1 LITLRELGLLCH
13 NPDDWLL
20 PLNNAMSLYE
30 IDTEERIAYFLAQI
44 AHESNSF
51 LTLEENLNYSEK
63 GLRETFPTH
72 FTGDEFATYS
82 HQPERIANRVY
93 ANRMGNGDES
103 SGDGWEFRGR
113 GPIQVTGRNL
123 YRRIGG
129 GIGVNIEADP
139 DLVLDP
145 TYGALASCYIWQAM
159 GCNELADAGDF
170 RGVTR
175 KINGGLNGEADRE
188 AMLAVAR
195 SAFINA

>member
-1 LITLRELGLLCH
+1 
-13 NPDDWLL
+13 
-20 PLNNAMSLYE
+20 
-30 IDTEERIAYFLAQI
+30 
-44 AHESNSF
+44 
-51 LTLEENLNYSEK
+51 
-63 GLRETFPTH
+63 
-72 FTGDEFATYS
+72 
-82 HQPERIANRVY
+82 
-93 ANRMGNGDES
+93 MGNGDES